1 MSQKARAALKYVSGV
16 GAEPRPPRFGPS
28 SQANVMW
35 PVPARLTVATFRNG
49 VTDVTSA
56 SKTISRRVIV
66 GSSPSGVA
74 LIGGPPRVSPHRIA
88 ARRPRAGRR
97 SAASVVASA
106 ATFQGGTPRMAITAK
121 ILHVDLTDRTH
132 RAEEIPEA
140 TYRKYLGG
148 GALAAHL
155 LLRDLKPGADPL
167 GPDNVLVLMTSV
179 INGLSLSGTNRY
191 TAAAKSPL
199 TGGYG
204 ESEAGGWWGPELRA
218 AGFEGV
224 TIRGRS
230 ETPVYL
236 WIKDGQVEFRDGA
249 QYWGKLSGEVQDGL
263 EAELGDKRIRV
274 LQTGIAGERG
284 VRFAAIVNQLKHFHG
299 RGGLGAV
306 MGAKNLKAIVARGTK
321 PPTAADKDKAKGQL
335 VWFKEHYDRA
345 KDRFH
350 QLGSSSAV
358 MALEASGILP
368 TRNFRDGS
376 FEGARAISGQT
387 MRDTILVNR
396 GTCYACAVACKR
408 EVEVKELGVT
418 PKYGGPEYETLAASG
433 SLCGVSDL
441 NALALINQLYAQYV
455 LDSISTGVVIA
466 FAMECYEHGIVTKQ
480 TTGGI
485 ELEWGNADAVIQLVH
500 LIGRR
505 EGFGRLLGE
514 GVKRAARELGRGAER
529 FALHVKGQELPMH
542 DPRGK
547 KGLSLAY
554 ALSPT
559 GADHMEAPH
568 DPLYAGFHPQGHPLG
583 VLGLIEPLDP
593 LTLDA
598 KKVRAFF
605 ETQKVWSA
613 YNSVGMCDFVGT
625 PLNGLELQPM
635 IDYINGV
642 TGWNMSL
649 YELMKVGER
658 NNTLARL
665 FNCREGFTPEDD
677 VLPQRMHEGIGNGP
691 LKGHFVDPGEFLSAR
706 RTYYEMA
713 GWDPE
718 TGTPTA
724 TKLAELGVE
733 VGVAT

>member
-1 MSQKARAALKYVSGV
+1 M
-16 GAEPRPPRFGPS
+16 PTT
-28 SQANVMW
+28 
-35 PVPARLTVATFRNG
+35 ARL
-49 VTDVTSA
+49 
-56 SKTISRRVIV
+56 
-66 GSSPSGVA
+66 
-74 LIGGPPRVSPHRIA
+74 
-88 ARRPRAGRR
+88 
-97 SAASVVASA
+97 
-106 ATFQGGTPRMAITAK
+106 
-121 ILHVDLTDRTH
+121 LHVDLTTRQTRT
-132 RAEEIPEA
+132 EELSE
-140 TYRKYLGG
+140 TVTRKYLGG
-148 GALAAHL
+148 GALAAWI
-155 LLRDLKPGADPL
+155 LLRDLPPGVDPL
-167 GPDNVLVLMTSV
+167 GPDNVLVFTTSI

-218 AGFEGV
+218 AGWDGLV
-224 TIRGRS
+224 IHGRA
-230 ETPVYL
+230 ERPTYL
-236 WIKDGQVEFRDGA
+236 WIKDDQVEFRDAGA
-249 QYWGKLSGEVQDGL
+249 YWGKLSGEVQDGL
-263 EAELGDKRIRV
+263 EQELGDKRIRV
-274 LQTGIAGERG
+274 LQTGIAGEQG

-306 MGAKNLKAIVARGTK
+306 MGAKRLKAVVVRGSK
-321 PPTAADKDKAKGQL
+321 PPMASDKDKAKSQL

-376 FEGARAISGQT
+376 FEQARAISGQT

-418 PKYGGPEYETLAASG
+418 PKYGGPEYETLAATG

-441 NALALINQLYAQYV
+441 NALALVNQLYAQYV
-455 LDSISTGVVIA
+455 LDSISAGAVIA
-466 FAMECYEHGIVTKQ
+466 FAMECYEHGIISKEM
-480 TTGGI
+480 TGGI
-485 ELEWGNADAVIQLVH
+485 ELTWGNAEAVVQIVH
-500 LIGRR
+500 QIGKR
-505 EGFGRLLGE
+505 EGIGRLLGE
-514 GVKRAARELGRGAER
+514 GVKRAAAQLGGGAER

-568 DPLYAGFHPQGHPLG
+568 DPLYAGFHSQGHPMG

-593 LTLDA
+593 LVLDA

-605 ETQKVWSA
+605 ETQKVWSS

-625 PLNGLELQPM
+625 PLNGLELEPL
-635 IDYINGV
+635 ISYINGV

-665 FNCREGFTPEDD
+665 FNVREGFTPADD
-677 VLPQRMHEGIGNGP
+677 VLPDRMHEGIGNGP
-691 LKGHFVDPGEFLSAR
+691 LKGQTIDRDQFRAAR

-718 TGTPTA
+718 TGRPTA
-724 TKLAELGVE
+724 SKLAELGLEEPVK
-733 VGVAT
+733 A

>member
-1 MSQKARAALKYVSGV
+1 MA
-16 GAEPRPPRFGPS
+16 
-28 SQANVMW
+28 
-35 PVPARLTVATFRNG
+35 
-49 VTDVTSA
+49 
-56 SKTISRRVIV
+56 
-66 GSSPSGVA
+66 
-74 LIGGPPRVSPHRIA
+74 GG
-88 ARRPRAGRR
+88 
-97 SAASVVASA
+97 
-106 ATFQGGTPRMAITAK
+106 ITAK
-121 ILHVDLTDRTH
+121 LLHVDLTTRQTRT
-132 RAEEIPEA
+132 EEIPE
-140 TYRKYLGG
+140 TILRKYLGG
-148 GALAAHL
+148 GALAAYI
-155 LLRDLKPGADPL
+155 LLRDMPAGVDPL
-167 GPDNVLVLMTSV
+167 GPENVLVFTTSIV
-179 INGLSLSGTNRY
+179 NGLSLSGTNRY

-218 AGFEGV
+218 AGWDGIA
-224 TIRGRS
+224 IRGRA
-230 ETPVYL
+230 TAPVYL
-236 WIKDGQVEFRDGA
+236 WIKDDKVEFRDA
-249 QYWGKLSGEVQDGL
+249 AAYWGKLSGEVQDGL
-263 EAELGDKRIRV
+263 EQELGDKRIRV
-274 LQTGIAGERG
+274 LQTGVAGERG

-299 RGGLGAV
+299 RCGLGAV
-306 MGAKNLKAIVARGTK
+306 MGAKNLKAIAVRGTK
-321 PPTAADKDKAKGQL
+321 PPAPMDKDKAKGQL
-335 VWFKEHYDRA
+335 VWFREHYDRA

-350 QLGSSSAV
+350 QLGSSSGV

-441 NALALINQLYAQYV
+441 NALALVNQLYAQYV
-455 LDSISTGVVIA
+455 LDSISTGATIA
-466 FAMECYEHGIVTKQ
+466 FAMECYEHGIITKDM
-480 TTGGI
+480 TVGI
-485 ELEWGNADAVIQLVH
+485 ELTWGNADAVIQMVH
-500 LIGRR
+500 LIGKR
-505 EGFGRLLGE
+505 EGIGRLLGE
-514 GVKRAARELGRGAER
+514 GVKRAAAALGKGAER

-568 DPLYAGFHPQGHPLG
+568 DPLYAGFHPQGHPMG
-583 VLGLIEPLDP
+583 PLGLIEPLDP
-593 LTLDA
+593 LVLDA

-605 ETQKVWSA
+605 ETQKLWSA

-625 PLNGLELQPM
+625 PLNGLEMDPLVT
-635 IDYINGV
+635 YINAV

-658 NNTLARL
+658 NNTLARV
-665 FNCREGFTPEDD
+665 FNCREGFTPDD
-677 VLPQRMHEGIGNGP
+677 DLLPQRLHEGIGNGV
-691 LKGHFVDPGEFLSAR
+691 LKGQRIDPDEFLAAR

-718 TGTPTA
+718 TGRPKA

-733 VGVAT
+733 EAAAAPAR